1 MYRGVVKS
9 RPVTILLLRPVTILL
24 NNVNIIRMG
33 LVTGLLF
40 TLYNNDKQPSIV
52 QSPWWC

>member
-9 RPVTILLLRPVTILL
+9 RPVTILL

-33 LVTGLLF
+33 LVDYGAAVHF
-40 TLYNNDKQPSIV
+40 V
-52 QSPWWC
+52 

>member
-33 LVTGLLF
+33 LVDYGAAVHF
-40 TLYNNDKQPSIV
+40 V
-52 QSPWWC
+52 